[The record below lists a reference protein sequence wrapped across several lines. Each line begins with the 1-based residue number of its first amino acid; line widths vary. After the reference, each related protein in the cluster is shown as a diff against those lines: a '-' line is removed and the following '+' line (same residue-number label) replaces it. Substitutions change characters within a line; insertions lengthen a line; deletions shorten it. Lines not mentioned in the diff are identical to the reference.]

1 MTNSAKPSRIDFEG
15 MDINRISLILADG
28 DMDALTPQER
38 EYYGYMDMVRGLR
51 ARTMSADGRRVV
63 TKAGIIKLLR
73 NTYGLSDWMARRI
86 YADSINFFY
95 ASDDVTPRAWSNLYA
110 DKLDKMADLAI
121 ATGKVKEARAMLLDA
136 ARLRGCFD
144 DSAPEIPQELL
155 DRKATVIYTSDPG
168 AMGAP
173 KADRRELEAFIDS
186 LPDLP
191 EAGLRRAKE
200 DAGILKKD
208 LLKRMAED
216 VSEFTEETD

>member
-144 DSAPEIPQELL
+144 DSAPEIPQALL
-155 DRKATVIYTSDPG
+155 DRKATVTYTSDP
-168 AMGAP
+168 
-173 KADRRELEAFIDS
+173 
-186 LPDLP
+186 
-191 EAGLRRAKE
+191 
-200 DAGILKKD
+200 
-208 LLKRMAED
+208 
-216 VSEFTEETD
+216 